1 MVMWDEVINEIA
13 LEFPDVTLDH
23 MLGKFVLPPPSPS
36 LFGASSIAPHDSFE
50 AFG

>member
-23 MLGKFVLPPPSPS
+23 MLGKFVLPPRS
-36 LFGASSIAPHDSFE
+36 LRRHFHTSSWLL
-50 AFG
+50 